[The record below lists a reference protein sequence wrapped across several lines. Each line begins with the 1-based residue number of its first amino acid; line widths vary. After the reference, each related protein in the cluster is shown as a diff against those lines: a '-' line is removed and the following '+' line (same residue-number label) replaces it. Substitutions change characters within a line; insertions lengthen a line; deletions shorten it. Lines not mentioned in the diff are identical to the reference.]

1 MNKADL
7 KQRHR
12 VLLPA
17 LAIFCI
23 CSLGCSKFL
32 DLKPQSEMTD
42 PAYWKTNNDFQLA
55 ANWFYANAL
64 DDPGY
69 DDNMSDISFGTG
81 VDVVSSGSNVAPE
94 EDSRWDNAYRNIR
107 NANKLIM
114 QGELSPIKNDIAAFL
129 GEGYFFRAYDYFK
142 LVKLFGDVPIIS
154 KVLQQTDREIY
165 NARSLRSV
173 VIDSVL
179 ADLDRAI
186 GYLPVKSVAL
196 KGRICKEA
204 AQAFKARACLFEGS
218 WRKYH
223 ASGNPS
229 PLLTQAITASKKVIE
244 SKAYS
249 LYRNKGEDSYRYL
262 FIDRT
267 SEDNV
272 ESILTKRYR
281 LNINP
286 NGWIYG
292 VSWGNLNP
300 TKKMADMYLCSDGL
314 PVNKSAL
321 FKGYDSCRTE
331 YYNRDPRMLQS
342 LILPAKSIIRP
353 QYDAARPQWPG
364 VDNNRNVN
372 SGYML
377 YKFISEITTPGPN
390 GTGAFDWHVMRFAE
404 VLLIYAEAL
413 LERDGS
419 ISDADLNI
427 SVNALRDRAGM
438 PHLTNVFVQSNG
450 MDMKTE
456 LRRERAV
463 ELAFEGFRWDDLRRW
478 KIAETE
484 LPPSVLSI
492 KVTGT
497 QWSNPTIIIDGNN
510 YASKFYNMPANQLEN
525 GFKLL
530 QPGSQ
535 RSFSQKNY
543 LLPLPTKQI
552 LLNRQLKQNPGW

>member
-23 CSLGCSKFL
+23 CSWGCSKFL

-204 AQAFKARACLFEGS
+204 AQAFKARVCLFEGS

-272 ESILTKRYR
+272 ESVLTKRYR

-342 LILPAKSIIRP
+342 FILPAKNIIRP

-456 LRRERAV
+456 LRRERSV

-478 KIAETE
+478 KVAETE
-484 LPPSVLSI
+484 LPQSVLSI

-497 QWSNPTIIIDGNN
+497 QWSNPTISIDCNN
-510 YASKFYNMPANQLEN
+510 YASKFYNIPANQLEN

-552 LLNRQLKQNPGW
+552 LLNGQLKQNPGW

>member
-1 MNKADL
+1 MNQAYI
-7 KQRHR
+7 KQRYR
-12 VLLPA
+12 VVLPA
-17 LAIFCI
+17 IAIVCM
-23 CSLGCSKFL
+23 CLLGCSKFL

-42 PAYWKTNNDFQLA
+42 PAYWKTKNDFQLA

-64 DDPGY
+64 DDPSY

-114 QGELSPIKNDIAAFL
+114 QGELSLIKNDIAAFL

-142 LVKLFGDVPIIS
+142 LVKLFGDVPIIN
-154 KVLQQTDREIY
+154 KVLQQTDGEIY
-165 NARSLRSV
+165 NAKSLRSV

-179 ADLDRAI
+179 ADLDKAI
-186 GYLPVKSVAL
+186 GYLPVKSAAL

-204 AQAFKARACLFEGS
+204 ARAFKARVCLFEGS

-223 ASGNPS
+223 SAGNAS
-229 PLLTQAITASKKVIE
+229 PLLTQAITESKKVIE

-314 PVNKSAL
+314 PVYKSTL

-331 YYNRDPRMLQS
+331 FYNRDPRMLQS

-390 GTGAFDWHVMRFAE
+390 GTGPFDWHIMRFAE

-413 LERDGS
+413 LERDGN
-419 ISDADLNI
+419 ISDVDLNI
-427 SVNALRDRAGM
+427 SINGLRDRAGM

-450 MDMKTE
+450 LDMKTE

-484 LPPSVLSI
+484 LPQSVLSI

-497 QWSNPTIIIDGNN
+497 QWSNPTISIDGSS

-535 RSFSQKNY
+535 RSFNQKNY

-552 LLNRQLKQNPGW
+552 LLNGQLKQNPGW

>member
-23 CSLGCSKFL
+23 CSLGCSQFL

-165 NARSLRSV
+165 NASSLRSV

-179 ADLDRAI
+179 ADLDRSI

-204 AQAFKARACLFEGS
+204 AQAFKARVCLFEGS

-272 ESILTKRYR
+272 ESVLTKRYR

-314 PVNKSAL
+314 PVNKSAF

-342 LILPAKSIIRP
+342 FILPAKNIIRP

-456 LRRERAV
+456 LRRERSV

-478 KIAETE
+478 KVAETE
-484 LPPSVLSI
+484 LPQSVLSI

-497 QWSNPTIIIDGNN
+497 QWSNPTISIDGNN
-510 YASKFYNMPANQLEN
+510 YASKFYNIPANQLEN

-552 LLNRQLKQNPGW
+552 LLNGQLKQNPGW